1 MPFRMKI
8 DTADVEVV
16 SDQIRQLTTTAAASA
31 QMKAANRIGFLV
43 RSEWAKKTGEVFDR
57 PTPFTQRAMLITKAT
72 QANPIATVRIRDEA
86 EANTP
91 AQYLSAQIEGGIRR
105 HKRFE
110 RWLQARGLMPQG
122 WYAVPGD
129 GATLDAFGNLLGGLL
144 NKILTQLGASPDALS
159 NQTERSKQRDA
170 RKRKKAGAR
179 GGTFYAVPAGRPGL
193 LPGIYE
199 RIGTGFGGGLRS
211 IIIFVS
217 SAAYE
222 ARFPVFQFAT
232 DEIKTEGPRVL
243 SEEIAREIDKLQ
255 RRNV

>member
-1 MPFRMKI
+1 MPFRMRI
-8 DTADVEVV
+8 NTADIEIV

-31 QMKAANRIGFLV
+31 QMKASNRLGFLI
-43 RSEWAKKTGEVFDR
+43 RADWAKKTGEVFDR
-57 PTPFTQRAMLITKAT
+57 PTPFTQRAMLINKAT
-72 QANPIATVRIRDEA
+72 TANPIATVKIRDEA

-110 RWLQARGLMPQG
+110 RLLQARGLMPQG

-129 GATLDAFGNLLGGLL
+129 GATLDPFGNLPGGLL
-144 NKILTQLGASPDALS
+144 NRILTQLGAGPDALS
-159 NQTERSKQRDA
+159 NQTEKSKQRDA

-199 RIGTGFGGGLRS
+199 RITTGFGGGLKS

-217 SAAYE
+217 SATYE
-222 ARFPVFQFAT
+222 ARFPVFKFAS
-232 DEIKTEGPRVL
+232 DVIRAEGPRVL
-243 SEEIAREIDKLQ
+243 SEEIARELDKLQ
-255 RRNV
+255 RRRG